1 MYILETVELS
11 IINKELGNINGI
23 RENLSLILEGRKVSV
38 NEVLS
43 KGNTGMTKCQQIT
56 LYQGN
61 YWLYLTFAIA
71 RLKVNTQ

>member
-1 MYILETVELS
+1 
-11 IINKELGNINGI
+11 
-23 RENLSLILEGRKVSV
+23 LILDGRKVSV

-61 YWLYLTFAIA
+61 YWLYLTFIAIA